1 MNRPAQTGL
10 TLVELVITL
19 VLLSILATWATPSFT
34 SWLEHSRRTA
44 QANDLL
50 GFFVLARQQSI
61 LSGRIVTLCPV
72 DSDLKCSRDWNGSLY
87 AFYDPANR
95 RQITSQ
101 DQIIRILPPPDS
113 GRRFVRS
120 LSQSYF
126 QYRPDGMIY
135 SDLGNITW
143 CPDNGDSRQSAHLI
157 ISRGGRIR
165 LARDT
170 DGDGIPNRADG
181 HNVSC

>member
-34 SWLEHSRRTA
+34 SWLEHSRRSA

-50 GFFVLARQQSI
+50 GFFMLARQQSI

-72 DSDLKCSRDWNGSLY
+72 NPDLECSRNWNGPLY
-87 AFYDPANR
+87 AFYDSENR
-95 RQITSQ
+95 RQIT
-101 DQIIRILPPPDS
+101 DTGDIIRILPPPDS
-113 GRRFVRS
+113 GQRFASS
-120 LSQSYF
+120 LSRSYF

-135 SDLGNITW
+135 SNLGNITW
-143 CPDNGDSRQSAHLI
+143 CPDNGDSRRSAHLV
-157 ISRGGRIR
+157 ISRGGRVR

-181 HNVSC
+181 HNVRC